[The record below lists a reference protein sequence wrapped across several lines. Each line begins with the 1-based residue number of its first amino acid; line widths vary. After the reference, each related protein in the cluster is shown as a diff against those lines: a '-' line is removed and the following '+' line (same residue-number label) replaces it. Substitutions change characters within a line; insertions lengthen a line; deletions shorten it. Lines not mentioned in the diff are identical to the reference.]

1 MGGES
6 SKSDG
11 GDGRAGRQKS
21 ADTINAVFVANVCNF
36 TCATNVFNLVSCSY
50 L

>member
-11 GDGRAGRQKS
+11 ADGHPGRRKS
-21 ADTINAVFVANVCNF
+21 AEAINAVFVANVYISDMFRYVTMFCNHG
-36 TCATNVFNLVSCSY
+36 
-50 L
+50 